1 MIGTTSPQFNIA
13 GVDEKTALEVLA
25 TMFADTSSESRP
37 DSQDGSEN
45 DAGNPPESRPP
56 SANGSN
62 GSESEKGHAE
72 RGDDTK
78 SRGHKRKLENESS
91 GSEEDNANGASAETH
106 GNFSLQKKRQFGRP
120 RCQWRKYGEKT
131 LKRPSLH
138 DDQYSIQRC
147 YYRCN
152 YPDCPAKKRV
162 EKKLNADK
170 RCVGKQT
177 YIEGEHTHDVS
188 WKPSSA
194 ADEEVTR
201 VDAAQARERPNLPV
215 PSQMEA
221 WMAMA
226 SGCMA
231 GMPQTTAQSMSVGGY
246 GSTRNYASPDPFTQM
261 AMMQPVQHQMGAQM
275 GANQMA
281 MMQWVG
287 MQAGMQI
294 GLNMIQQAALQ
305 RQRAV

>member
-1 MIGTTSPQFNIA
+1 M
-13 GVDEKTALEVLA
+13 
-25 TMFADTSSESRP
+25 
-37 DSQDGSEN
+37 
-45 DAGNPPESRPP
+45 
-56 SANGSN
+56 
-62 GSESEKGHAE
+62 
-72 RGDDTK
+72 
-78 SRGHKRKLENESS
+78 
-91 GSEEDNANGASAETH
+91 
-106 GNFSLQKKRQFGRP
+106 
-120 RCQWRKYGEKT
+120 
-131 LKRPSLH
+131 
-138 DDQYSIQRC
+138 
-147 YYRCN
+147 
-152 YPDCPAKKRV
+152 
-162 EKKLNADK
+162 
-170 RCVGKQT
+170 
-177 YIEGEHTHDVS
+177 
-188 WKPSSA
+188 
-194 ADEEVTR
+194 
-201 VDAAQARERPNLPV
+201 DAAQARERPNLPV